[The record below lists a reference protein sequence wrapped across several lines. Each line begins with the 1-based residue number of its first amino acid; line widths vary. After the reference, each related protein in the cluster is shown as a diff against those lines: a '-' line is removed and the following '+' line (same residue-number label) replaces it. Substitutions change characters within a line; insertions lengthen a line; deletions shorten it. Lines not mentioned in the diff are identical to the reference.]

1 MTSGRFFRMSRR
13 SPLPPTR
20 VRAACVS
27 RRVGAKR
34 TKAQKPT
41 SQSQSNLKKKNR
53 GALSLTATTA
63 RPIGARP
70 SSMTTSTSGFSSRSC
85 AARGRAG
92 RSCPSPT
99 LAVKSGT
106 LAFVAAVVLRRV
118 GRRNARR
125 RRPET
130 ARKERRSSEWIERM
144 VESGGPL
151 AFVGGIVATILPAP
165 LAIIAMADVAQLGYS
180 TGASLLVIVL
190 FYVVMFTFVEVP
202 IIGYAV
208 SPEATAARVTSFNAW
223 LARNLVQ
230 LGVWAL
236 TIFGA
241 AEIVRGVVTALR

>member
-1 MTSGRFFRMSRR
+1 MTGPWALLEIFLLGVGSMFW
-13 SPLPPTR
+13 PLLLVVVVLALRTDRPVKILCWFWAGGMLT
-20 VRAACVS
+20 CVS
-27 RRVGAKR
+27 VGA
-34 TKAQKPT
+34 
-41 SQSQSNLKKKNR
+41 
-53 GALSLTATTA
+53 ALVFALQDSTFMSGDKL
-63 RPIGARP
+63 
-70 SSMTTSTSGFSSRSC
+70 SS
-85 AARGRAG
+85 A
-92 RSCPSPT
+92 PW
-99 LAVKSGT
+99 VDIVVGT
-106 LAFVAAVVLRRV
+106 LALVAAVVLRRV

-144 VESGGPL
+144 IESGGPL

>member
-1 MTSGRFFRMSRR
+1 MTGPWALLEIFLLGVGSMFW
-13 SPLPPTR
+13 PLLLVVVVLALRTDRPVKILCWFWAGGMLT
-20 VRAACVS
+20 CVS
-27 RRVGAKR
+27 VGA
-34 TKAQKPT
+34 
-41 SQSQSNLKKKNR
+41 
-53 GALSLTATTA
+53 ALVFALQDSTFMSGDKL
-63 RPIGARP
+63 
-70 SSMTTSTSGFSSRSC
+70 SS
-85 AARGRAG
+85 A
-92 RSCPSPT
+92 PW
-99 LAVKSGT
+99 VDIVVGT
-106 LAFVAAVVLRRV
+106 LALVAAVVLRRV

-144 VESGGPL
+144 IESGGPL

-230 LGVWAL
+230 LGVSAL

>member
-1 MTSGRFFRMSRR
+1 MTGPWALLEIFLLGVGSMFW
-13 SPLPPTR
+13 PLLLVVVVLALRTDRPVKILCWFWAGGMLT
-20 VRAACVS
+20 CVS
-27 RRVGAKR
+27 VGA
-34 TKAQKPT
+34 
-41 SQSQSNLKKKNR
+41 
-53 GALSLTATTA
+53 ALVFALQDSTFMSGDKL
-63 RPIGARP
+63 
-70 SSMTTSTSGFSSRSC
+70 SS
-85 AARGRAG
+85 A
-92 RSCPSPT
+92 PWVDI
-99 LAVKSGT
+99 AVGT
-106 LAFVAAVVLRRV
+106 LALVAAVLLRRV

-130 ARKERRSSEWIERM
+130 ARKQRRSSEWIERM

>member
-1 MTSGRFFRMSRR
+1 MTGPWALLEIFLLGVGSMFW
-13 SPLPPTR
+13 PLLLVVVVLALRTDRPVKILCWFWAGGMLTS
-20 VRAACVS
+20 VS
-27 RRVGAKR
+27 VGA
-34 TKAQKPT
+34 
-41 SQSQSNLKKKNR
+41 
-53 GALSLTATTA
+53 ALVFALQDSTFMSGDKL
-63 RPIGARP
+63 
-70 SSMTTSTSGFSSRSC
+70 SS
-85 AARGRAG
+85 A
-92 RSCPSPT
+92 PW
-99 LAVKSGT
+99 VDIVVGT
-106 LAFVAAVVLRRV
+106 LALVAAVVLRRV

-130 ARKERRSSEWIERM
+130 ARKGRRSSEWIERM

-236 TIFGA
+236 TILGA